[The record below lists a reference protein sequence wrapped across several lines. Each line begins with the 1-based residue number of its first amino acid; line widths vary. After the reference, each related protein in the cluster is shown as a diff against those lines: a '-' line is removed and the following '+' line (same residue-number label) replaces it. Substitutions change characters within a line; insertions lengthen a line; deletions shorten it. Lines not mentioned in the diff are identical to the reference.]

1 MEHKGQKGLH
11 ENLLLIFTRNP
22 ELGKVKT
29 RLAKTVG
36 NETALSIYTF
46 LLHKTKDIAAKVTS
60 DKAIYYS
67 VRIRENDLWDPAI
80 FQKNLQIC

>member
-1 MEHKGQKGLH
+1 MH

-36 NETALSIYTF
+36 AQTALSIYTF
-46 LLHKTKDIAAKVTS
+46 IKLKRSLL
-60 DKAIYYS
+60 
-67 VRIRENDLWDPAI
+67 RL
-80 FQKNLQIC
+80 LQIKPYTILFASEKMIFGMQLFFKNTNKLVQI